1 MAKKDAKSLIEELI
15 ELNEKLKESPFDPT
29 SLEILKETSEDVA
42 KAMKLLDN
50 TMVSVGNNIDNL
62 NVGINGLFKD
72 KSKLLDD
79 IDTVQK
85 KIDELEKNGQRQAAK
100 DLKKELEN
108 LKDSASNYY
117 NLANKEQKL
126 LNKRIVEGTHKLDDW
141 NEKWKQKTHALRKG
155 FSEINTGAKQM
166 YNAVTKTLNPWMKA
180 NDEAMKYARNMGM
193 SQKTADAY
201 LKRTVDWAAKN
212 NIGILFNKS
221 TDELIKLQNKYS
233 EILGRNVQLTSSQ
246 KKDML
251 AMEKFL
257 GEEGMMDIANNLENF
272 GMGMSDSAEFVKKTF
287 DTATKAGISASK
299 LTHTI
304 RQNIKMAQDYSFQKG
319 LDGLT
324 SMAKKAIALKAD
336 MSFVNGFIDKVSTV
350 EGAITTGA
358 NLQVLGG
365 TYSMGSDPL
374 SMLYESLNNVE
385 GLFDRA
391 VNMTKG
397 KVFYNSHTGNF
408 EMGAQDRYLMKQA
421 ATQMGVD
428 PSKMIDVAFRKASL
442 TRIEN
447 QARTNSTLSNDKDM
461 MEMVKNLATWENGNA
476 VVDIDGKSVKVSDL
490 TSEHKEKLEAM
501 QRNDSQNLQ
510 EMAISLRSSNELLQ
524 GIQKEIA
531 NEQNT
536 IIGSIGR
543 WLTNLGKSST
553 ETLNTI
559 SKIGSWFNV
568 INGTHALLTGIL
580 GVTSGIWGSMKGAG
594 NLFMGNGRNTGKAR
608 NFGNFKK
615 RFNNIG
621 NWYKN
626 VKGTTLTYNGTQYTN
641 LGNGT
646 LTSASGT
653 VSGKR
658 AQAIIRSGK
667 MNFKGVGF
675 KGVLKNFSK
684 VGKVGGIAAASSLT
698 GSAIDGTL
706 QKDIETAGTRVIA
719 ATAGS
724 IIGGMFGPW
733 GAILGG
739 MAAEAVTRAF
749 EDSAKESRNALREK
763 IASEIKGSMGH
774 LSGLFSGDK
783 ALEGNYSE
791 SQLET
796 IKNILKDN
804 KIEENELSGFTG
816 WLLKRKLT
824 NNKDLI
830 KMRDSGVD
838 VRVAMASG
846 GRLKGNSHAN
856 GGMPILGSNIVVEGG
871 EYVVNKKATE
881 ANLPLLE
888 AINSNDYKM
897 TAKEPLGKQMTVS
910 KHGSSNGYSMP
921 HNSKIELNPISIN
934 LSGTIKLD
942 SGNKQVDITNELLN
956 NPVLVN
962 KLVEMVNK
970 QLNVLD
976 FSAYNKGK
984 FKQKFY

>member
-42 KAMKLLDN
+42 KAMKLLDD

-79 IDTVQK
+79 IETVQK

-100 DLKKELEN
+100 NLKKELED

-141 NEKWKQKTHALRKG
+141 NEKWKQKSHALRKG

-233 EILGRNVQLTSSQ
+233 DVLGRNVQLTSSQ

-510 EMAISLRSSNELLQ
+510 EMAISLRSSNELLE

-559 SKIGSWFNV
+559 SRIGAWFNV
-568 INGTHALLTGIL
+568 INGTHGLLTGIL
-580 GVTSGIWGSMKGAG
+580 GVTSGIWRSMKGTG
-594 NLFMGNGRNTGKAR
+594 NLFRNSPSATPSTKVKSGIFRGGKETIYTGASGGQYRKIGNKYQNITTGKMA
-608 NFGNFKK
+608 NSIKVG
-615 RFNNIG
+615 
-621 NWYKN
+621 
-626 VKGTTLTYNGTQYTN
+626 
-641 LGNGT
+641 
-646 LTSASGT
+646 S
-653 VSGKR
+653 
-658 AQAIIRSGK
+658 
-667 MNFKGVGF
+667 GVGA
-675 KGVLKNFSK
+675 GAALLSLGIDAMDGSLSK
-684 VGKVGGIAAASSLT
+684 DTGASIGRATAAFA
-698 GSAIDGTL
+698 GSAI
-706 QKDIETAGTRVIA
+706 
-719 ATAGS
+719 
-724 IIGGMFGPW
+724 GG
-733 GAILGG
+733 ILGG
-739 MAAEAVTRAF
+739 PAGAMIGGFIASGITTAIQTAQ
-749 EDSAKESRNALREK
+749 KESRSTFRNK
-763 IASEIKGSMGH
+763 IANEIKGSMGH
-774 LSGLFSGDK
+774 LSGLFSGDN
-783 ALEGNYSE
+783 ALEGNYSK

-796 IKNILKDN
+796 IKNALKDN
-804 KIEENELSGFTG
+804 KIEDGEIG
-816 WLLKRKLT
+816 WWLMRLLR
-824 NNKDLI
+824 NNNDLI

>member
-42 KAMKLLDN
+42 KAMKLLDT
-50 TMVSVGNNIDNL
+50 TMVSVGDNIDKL
-62 NVGINGLFKD
+62 NVGLSGLFKD
-72 KSKLLDD
+72 KSKILDD
-79 IDTVQK
+79 IDAVQK
-85 KIDELEKNGQRQAAK
+85 KIDELEKNGRKQEAK
-100 DLKKELEN
+100 KLKNELED

-166 YNAVTKTLNPWMKA
+166 YNSVTKTLNPWMKA

-233 EILGRNVQLTSSQ
+233 DVLGRNVQLTSSQ

-324 SMAKKAIALKAD
+324 NMAKKAIALKAD

-490 TSEHKEKLEAM
+490 TSKHKEKLEAM

-510 EMAISLRSSNELLQ
+510 DMAISLRSSNELLE

-543 WLTNLGKSST
+543 WLTNLGKSSS

-559 SKIGSWFNV
+559 SRIGAWFNV
-568 INGTHALLTGIL
+568 INGTHGLLTGIL
-580 GVTSGIWGSMKGAG
+580 GVTSGIWRSMKGTG
-594 NLFMGNGRNTGKAR
+594 NLFMGNGRNTGKAGT
-608 NFGNFKK
+608 FGNFKK
-615 RFNNIG
+615 RFNIG

-626 VKGTTLTYNGTQYTN
+626 TKGATLTYNGTQYTN
-641 LGNGT
+641 IGNGT

-667 MNFKGVGF
+667 MNFKASGL
-675 KGVLKNFSK
+675 KGLSK
-684 VGKVGGIAAASSLT
+684 IGKVGGIGAVSSLA

-706 QKDIETAGTRVIA
+706 QKDIETAGTRAIMT
-719 ATAGS
+719 TAGS

-733 GAILGG
+733 GAVLGG
-739 MAAEAVTRAF
+739 MAAEALTRAF
-749 EDSAKESRNALREK
+749 EDSAKKSRNVLREK
-763 IASEIKGSMGH
+763 ISNEIKGSMGH
-774 LSGLFSGDK
+774 LSGLFSGEN
-783 ALEGNYSE
+783 ALEGNYTE
-791 SQLET
+791 SQLKKLET
-796 IKNILKDN
+796 ILKDN
-804 KIEENELSGFTG
+804 KIEEHELDWF
-816 WLLKRKLT
+816 LKRKLV
-824 NNKDLI
+824 NNNDLI

-838 VRVAMASG
+838 VRVAMATG